1 MERQC
6 EFGGPDDFKELAR
19 NLTYYQSTGG
29 KATNIKKILAEIHP
43 DKTHSEKDIC
53 LVTTLTGY
61 LNWLKGQGDQ
71 DATLAH
77 CLELIQQNTQPKGLL
92 NMLIDP
98 VFTSP
103 SMTADF
109 LEMQAKDIF
118 QANFPT
124 MDLDSCLKG
133 DIKGEVSVPSF
144 DEFKKRTAQ
153 DSLQIT
159 PEEAYGLFLS
169 VALRSNLEAL
179 VTVHFLLNFALLLR
193 AFEKQTTGGNRNR
206 TRRRKTRQRG
216 GVVDTEYTFFTWLNT
231 ISVSAIP
238 LAISGVAVNL
248 AYSDITDPYMDELNK
263 HTYSQ
268 VLVAVGMIPT
278 LYSIYKSRSPYF
290 RIEKGSYFKDENF
303 SRRTNRETGL
313 VDYISTPVR
322 TWWQTIFMGQGG
334 ETVLGA
340 PEILDKLRSLNG
352 RIMHANHGGTD
363 LVNKF
368 SILLE
373 GHLSLYYRGRLRST
387 LEQAD
392 IIDRTIL
399 GQSRMTP
406 VPLGNLSENSVQDA
420 MAVAINRMVVT
431 PEEMAIITARNLAY
445 FTNMCVESINSRIAS
460 EIHLGQ
466 TGIEQFRPLSAAS
479 VAQVRTT
486 DTNTYIYTSILYA
499 IGSSLVRES
508 VQGNSIRKNL
518 ITLPDFHS
526 HIGILYSA
534 LGTYASKKIGI
545 HSLVTF
551 VMAMI
556 TLTLLLTSVCNYEN
570 SPLSEYMG
578 MGTYKTGTGTDPPET
593 LKLDELI
600 RINADSSKL
609 AFAEL
614 AAKVEKL
621 RAPGKQAE
629 EEAERLRNNPDSSTY
644 LGMLSARASSLIPPD
659 PTVPLYEAYYA
670 TYYVCMSVYRAPI
683 SLTFRSLY
691 ANSMS
696 TFTYAGKSTGI
707 IGLAFA
713 CTAMYRS
720 YENHANAIEIARQQL
735 QTDMA
740 KYTFSLERF
749 IKTLREEAGG
759 LPPDVADE
767 MMQKGIC
774 GKLVDREFVTK
785 LTFMNSVTQQLIA
798 QSGVAS
804 AIAQRDQVQ
813 ATTESARV
821 NAEIQAT
828 ATLRAAEIQAAATR
842 ESAHRGAEIQA
853 DATREAAQQGAEIQ
867 AAATRAA
874 GVAHSDAVRGGVAE
888 AFIAMAAGAA
898 AREPVQGVGEGIAAA
913 HAVEEEFYREMN
925 ELQSLELVGL
935 RGRLDRLNGE
945 PDARSPRIDDLI
957 RTRFE
962 ALSGGPEPQRQRIAA
977 RGGSKR
983 KKSKRKQTKTK
994 QKMTKRTRFGGTIP
1008 FAERVQML
1016 FTEVSRPF
1024 NVFVVIE
1031 LF

>member
-1 MERQC
+1 MERPC
-6 EFGGPDDFKELAR
+6 EFGGTDDFKELAR

-29 KATNIKKILAEIHP
+29 KSTNIKKILTEIHP

-61 LNWLKGQGDQ
+61 ITWLRNQKDT
-71 DATLAH
+71 DTSVNH

-118 QANFPT
+118 QSNFPT
-124 MDLDSCLKG
+124 MDLDACLKG
-133 DIKGEVSVPSF
+133 DIKGDISVPSF

-153 DSLQIT
+153 DSLQTT

-193 AFEKQTTGGNRNR
+193 AFEKQTGGNRKR

-263 HTYSQ
+263 HMYSE

-278 LYSIYKSRSPYF
+278 LYSIYKSKSPYF

-322 TWWQTIFMGQGG
+322 TWWQTIFMSRTD
-334 ETVLGA
+334 TVLGA

-352 RIMHANHGGTD
+352 RIIHANHGGTD

-373 GHLSLYYRGRLRST
+373 GHLSLYYRDRLRST

-406 VPLGNLSENSVQDA
+406 VPLGNLSETSVQDA

-431 PEEMAIITARNLAY
+431 PEEMVIITARNLAY

-486 DTNTYIYTSILYA
+486 DTNTDIYTSILYA
-499 IGSSLVRES
+499 VGSSLIRES
-508 VQGNSIRKNL
+508 VQGNSIRRKL

-556 TLTLLLTSVCNYEN
+556 TLTLLLTSVCSYEN

-578 MGTYKTGTGTDPPET
+578 MGTYKTGTGTVPPEKLT
-593 LKLDELI
+593 LDQLI
-600 RINADSSKL
+600 RINAESSKL
-609 AFAEL
+609 AFDEL
-614 AAKVEKL
+614 AAKVAKL
-621 RAPGKQAE
+621 RAPGIQAE
-629 EEAERLRNNPDSSTY
+629 KEAEELRKNPESITY
-644 LGMLSARASSLIPPD
+644 LGRISARASSLIPSD

-691 ANSMS
+691 ANSKS
-696 TFTYAGKSTGI
+696 TFNYAGKSTGI

-713 CTAMYRS
+713 CTAMHRS
-720 YENHANAIEIARQQL
+720 YEKHANAIEIARQQL

-759 LPPDVADE
+759 LPPDVADS
-767 MMQKGIC
+767 MMQKGISA
-774 GKLVDREFVTK
+774 KLIDREFVTK
-785 LTFMNSVTQQLIA
+785 IGYMNSVTQQLVA

-853 DATREAAQQGAEIQ
+853 DATREDAQQGAEIQ
-867 AAATRAA
+867 ADATRAA
-874 GVAHSDAVRGGVAE
+874 GVAHSDAVRDGVAE
-888 AFIAMAAGAA
+888 AFIAMAARAA
-898 AREPVQGVGEGIAAA
+898 AREPVRGVGEGIAAA
-913 HAVEEEFYREMN
+913 HAVDEEFNQEIIG
-925 ELQSLELVGL
+925 LQALELAGL
-935 RGRLDRLNGE
+935 QGRLDRLHGE
-945 PDARSPRIDDLI
+945 PGSILPMIGDDLI
-957 RTRFE
+957 RRRFE
-962 ALSGGPEPQRQRIAA
+962 ALSGETEPEPQRQLIAS
-977 RGGSKR
+977 GGSKR

-1008 FAERVQML
+1008 FAERVKML